1 MEVEAIETA
10 DEHEQTMATVPSS
23 AVVPSEVLNPRLLG
37 SVVKLFVT
45 KAEPNYCMPWQVK
58 PQRQVLGALYSA
70 ARSPGCARGARRV
83 VVRVRMRETYRA
95 RVCWKV
101 AGCSH
106 SRVHPRRGHSRSCPE
121 SI

>member
-10 DEHEQTMATVPSS
+10 DEHEPTMATVPSS

-58 PQRQVLGALYSA
+58 PQRQVCAHALYSA
-70 ARSPGCARGARRV
+70 ARFPGLCAR
-83 VVRVRMRETYRA
+83 
-95 RVCWKV
+95 C
-101 AGCSH
+101 
-106 SRVHPRRGHSRSCPE
+106 
-121 SI
+121 